1 MSATD
6 NPTGRPAAR
15 PRPAGGQAGLSL
27 VQSVDWR
34 SKEVTDILERALG
47 EDLGAGDLTTDA
59 TLPKAVQ
66 GAGSFLAQEVMVMAG
81 LPVVE
86 RLFQLLDTGIRFR
99 PLAEEGTLVSRGVL
113 AEVRGDA
120 RALLRGE
127 RTALNFLQ
135 RLSGIATL
143 TRRFVARLEGTKTQ
157 LRDTRKT
164 TPGLR
169 LLERYAVRVGGGAN
183 HRFGLYDA
191 VLIKENHARLA
202 GGVGEAVRRA
212 RRKYGHEQIIQ
223 AEVRDEAELRQALQ
237 AGADAL
243 LLDNMSIEQVDLA
256 VDVIKGR
263 AVVEASGGIR
273 LENVRAYAECG
284 VDYISVGALTH
295 SAPAAEIS
303 FTLAPASE
311 APR

>member
-1 MSATD
+1 MTTAS
-6 NPTGRPAAR
+6 NS
-15 PRPAGGQAGLSL
+15 GLTTREE
-27 VQSVDWR
+27 WR
-34 SKEVTDILERALG
+34 VREVTEILERALA
-47 EDLGAGDLTTDA
+47 EDLGSGDLTTDA
-59 TLPKAVQ
+59 TVPAPVEA
-66 GAGSFLAQEVMVMAG
+66 AGTFLAQGVMVVAG

-86 RLFQLLDTGIRFR
+86 RLFELLNPKMRFR
-99 PLAEEGTLVSRGVL
+99 ALVEEGQLVSRGVL

-143 TRRFVARLEGTKTQ
+143 TRRYVARLEGTKAK

-169 LLERYAVRVGGGAN
+169 LLERYAVRVGGGSN
-183 HRFGLYDA
+183 HRFGLFDA

-212 RRKYGHEQIIQ
+212 REKYGTRQLIQ
-223 AEVRDEAELRQALQ
+223 AEVRDETELRQALE
-237 AGADAL
+237 AGADAV
-243 LLDNMSIEQVDLA
+243 LLDNMTVEQVDLA
-256 VDVIKGR
+256 VDLVQGR
-263 AVVEASGGIR
+263 AVVEASGG
-273 LENVRAYAECG
+273 LKLDNLRAYAECG

-303 FTLAPASE
+303 FDLVPVGE
-311 APR
+311 PRP

>member
-1 MSATD
+1 MTTAS
-6 NPTGRPAAR
+6 NS
-15 PRPAGGQAGLSL
+15 GLTTREE
-27 VQSVDWR
+27 WR
-34 SKEVTDILERALG
+34 VREVTEILERALA
-47 EDLGAGDLTTDA
+47 EDLGSGDLTTDA
-59 TLPKAVQ
+59 TVPAPVEA
-66 GAGSFLAQEVMVMAG
+66 AGTFLAQEVMVVAG

-86 RLFQLLDTGIRFR
+86 RLFELLNPKMRFR
-99 PLAEEGTLVSRGVL
+99 ALVEEGQLVSRGVL

-143 TRRFVARLEGTKTQ
+143 TRRYVARLEGTKAK

-169 LLERYAVRVGGGAN
+169 LLERYAVRVGGGSN
-183 HRFGLYDA
+183 HRFGLFDA

-212 RRKYGHEQIIQ
+212 REKYGTRQLIQ
-223 AEVRDEAELRQALQ
+223 AEVRDETELRQALE
-237 AGADAL
+237 AGADAV
-243 LLDNMSIEQVDLA
+243 LLDNMTVEQVDLA
-256 VDVIKGR
+256 VDLVQGR
-263 AVVEASGGIR
+263 AVVEASGG
-273 LENVRAYAECG
+273 LKLDNLRAYAECG

-303 FTLAPASE
+303 FDLVPVGE
-311 APR
+311 PRP